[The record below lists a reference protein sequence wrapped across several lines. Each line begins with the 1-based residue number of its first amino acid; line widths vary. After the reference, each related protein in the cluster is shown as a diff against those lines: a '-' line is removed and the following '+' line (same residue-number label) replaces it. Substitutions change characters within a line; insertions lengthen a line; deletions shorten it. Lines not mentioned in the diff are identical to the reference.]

1 MFSWLYAYPIWV
13 AGLLY
18 VVGPVV
24 VGVGGML
31 LVRPT
36 IHRLI
41 HQQEGLNEMVSLN
54 IASFSL
60 FYAIMLGLAV
70 VGVYTS
76 YVSTS
81 EVVEREASTLAAL
94 YSDTRSMPDANRS
107 ILLADLRAYAK
118 ATIEEDW
125 PDQQHGRIPSSGTK
139 RIAAFQEHLATV
151 KPDDRTGQIA
161 YAGAFGQFE
170 KLVELRATRLARV
183 TAHTPALLW
192 WIIGIGGVLTVGIIW
207 MLDMEVYIHSILTA
221 VLCLFL
227 GIVFFFIADMDK
239 PFRGDMFIGSDA
251 YELVYQNLMR
261 LPDTPGKPPSIA
273 PPAAAS
279 RPGTHLLRPTI

>member
-1 MFSWLYAYPIWV
+1 MYALPIWV
-13 AGLLY
+13 IGMIY
-18 VVGPVV
+18 VLGPVI

-76 YVSTS
+76 YTSTS

-94 YSDTRSMPDANRS
+94 YSDTRALPEENRAT
-107 ILLADLRAYAK
+107 LLADLRAYAK
-118 ATIEEDW
+118 ETIDQDW
-125 PDQQHGRIPSSGTK
+125 PAQQAGHVPTEGTRRILAYQQHMAS
-139 RIAAFQEHLATV
+139 V
-151 KPDDRTGQIA
+151 KPDDRAAQIA
-161 YAGAFGQFE
+161 YAGAFGQYE
-170 KLVELRATRLARV
+170 KLVELRATRLSRV

-192 WIIGIGGVLTVGIIW
+192 WIIGVGGVLTVGIIW

-239 PFRGDMFIGSDA
+239 PFRGDAFIGPDA
-251 YELVYQNLMR
+251 YELVYRDLMATG
-261 LPDTPGKPPSIA
+261 DTPSPANPGFHA
-273 PPAAAS
+273 PAPQGG
-279 RPGTHLLRPTI
+279 GTKLIRPTI

>member
-1 MFSWLYAYPIWV
+1 MYALPIWV
-13 AGLLY
+13 IGLIY

-76 YVSTS
+76 YTSTT

-94 YSDTRSMPDANRS
+94 FSDTRALPPENRGV
-107 ILLADLRAYAK
+107 LLADLRAYAK
-118 ATIEEDW
+118 ETIEEDW
-125 PDQQHGRIPSSGTK
+125 PTQQAGHIPKGGTQKLLAYQQHM
-139 RIAAFQEHLATV
+139 AAV
-151 KPDDRTGQIA
+151 KPEDRASQIA
-161 YAGAFGQFE
+161 YAGAFGQYE
-170 KLVELRATRLARV
+170 KLVELRASRLARV
-183 TAHTPALLW
+183 TAHTPELLW
-192 WIIGIGGVLTVGIIW
+192 WIIGVGGVLTVGIIW
-207 MLDMEVYIHSILTA
+207 MLDMEVYIHSILTS

-239 PFRGDMFIGSDA
+239 PFRGDAFIGPDA
-251 YELVYQNLMR
+251 YELVYRDLMQS
-261 LPDTPGKPPSIA
+261 PDTAPAPANPGFHAPNPSGGGGGKLIRPSI
-273 PPAAAS
+273 
-279 RPGTHLLRPTI
+279 

>member
-1 MFSWLYAYPIWV
+1 MYALPMWAI
-13 AGLLY
+13 GLIY
-18 VVGPVV
+18 VLGPVV

-70 VGVYTS
+70 VGVYTQYS
-76 YVSTS
+76 STTD
-81 EVVEREASTLAAL
+81 VVEREASTLAAL
-94 YSDTRSMPDANRS
+94 YSDTRALPEANRAV
-107 ILLADLRAYAK
+107 LLADLRAYAK
-118 ATIEEDW
+118 ETIDKDW
-125 PDQQHGRIPSSGTK
+125 PAQRAGHVPTDGTQKILAYQQHMS
-139 RIAAFQEHLATV
+139 EV
-151 KPDDRTGQIA
+151 KPDDRAAQIS
-161 YAGAFGQFE
+161 YAGAFGQYE

-183 TAHTPALLW
+183 TSQTPALLW
-192 WIIGIGGVLTVGIIW
+192 WIIGVGGVLTVGIIW
-207 MLDMEVYIHSILTA
+207 MLDMEVYIHCILTA

-239 PFRGDMFIGSDA
+239 PFRGDAFVGPDA
-251 YELVYQNLMR
+251 YELVYRDLMQS
-261 LPDTPGKPPSIA
+261 PDTG
-273 PPAAAS
+273 PPANPGFQAPAA
-279 RPGTHLLRPTI
+279 PHGTKLLRPTI